1 MCRKR
6 LYFRGMFRVIEQW
19 NRERLEQME
28 QEAFDEVFEDLFD
41 HPSGEWILRDA
52 DQWSTDSES
61 DSDDE
66 RFQDED
72 QHRDEVFQDADQY
85 RVSGEDTESDT
96 DSDASEDS
104 NTEWFTYDGWEA
116 DEPDNGE
123 EMLAEIRY
131 LQERFQRIRS
141 AGFTVCP
148 ELLDN
153 SYYQMVTNTDHFAYG
168 ECPLWNFVSKYK
180 GRLGPDETPV
190 VLQAKERDTCETIS
204 LVLVF

>member
-28 QEAFDEVFEDLFD
+28 QEAFDEVFQDLFD
-41 HPSGEWILRDA
+41 REEEFRDA
-52 DQWSTDSES
+52 DLWAT

-66 RFQDED
+66 VFQGEAD
-72 QHRDEVFQDADQY
+72 QYRVFQDADQ
-85 RVSGEDTESDT
+85 RVSGEDSESET

-104 NTEWFTYDGWEA
+104 DTEWFTYDGWEA

-141 AGFTVCP
+141 SGFTVCP

-153 SYYQMVTNTDHFAYG
+153 SYYQMVTNTDHFQYG

-190 VLQAKERDTCETIS
+190 VLQAKERDTCEAIS
-204 LVLVF
+204 LILIF

>member
-1 MCRKR
+1 
-6 LYFRGMFRVIEQW
+6 MFRVIEQW

-41 HPSGEWILRDA
+41 CPVERRVEWILRDA
-52 DQWSTDSES
+52 DQWSTDS

-72 QHRDEVFQDADQY
+72 QHHASGDSDEVFQDD
-85 RVSGEDTESDT
+85 EDSESET

-104 NTEWFTYDGWEA
+104 DTEWFTYDGWEA

-153 SYYQMVTNTDHFAYG
+153 SYYQMVTNTDHFQYG

-204 LVLVF
+204 LILIF